1 MRILSCVYILTILFS
16 IHTAESYFV
25 EDFDNTYD
33 QRDASILY
41 IRQLLKRLR
50 LNNDDNL
57 RWRKRTDATP
67 KKCQEILSGM
77 GYRGE
82 TGPVIDNLDT
92 YQDCMNVC
100 ETDSK
105 CYGWSYRN
113 STKSCWLQTSLH
125 TLYGDG
131 LKNGGS
137 CLGPAA
143 KETACTEV
151 LSGCYY
157 YGNNGPTI
165 KQVAT
170 YQDCM
175 SKCDAS
181 ATCMAWQ
188 YRASSQI
195 CQLLTTIQ
203 YNITDGQYITG
214 SCIKQQAPYPPLP
227 TPAPLPTIS
236 LETYRQQALDEH
248 NLLRKKHCVPS
259 LTLDPAL
266 NDIAQTYA
274 QHLADTHTL
283 VHSGNKFNGQWMGE
297 NLFMKSGGILLNNKG
312 ADPVDDWY
320 KEIQYYNWSNPG
332 YNALSYGHFTAVIWK
347 GSTSLGIGRA
357 VTSDNST
364 MYVAGNYFPGGNI
377 IGT

>member
-1 MRILSCVYILTILFS
+1 
-16 IHTAESYFV
+16 
-25 EDFDNTYD
+25 
-33 QRDASILY
+33 
-41 IRQLLKRLR
+41 
-50 LNNDDNL
+50 
-57 RWRKRTDATP
+57 TDATP
-67 KKCQEILSGM
+67 KCKEILSGM

-82 TGPVIDNLDT
+82 VGSVIDNLAT
-92 YQDCMNVC
+92 YRDCMNVC
-100 ETDSK
+100 ENDSK

-113 STKSCWLQTSLH
+113 STKSCWLQTSLR

-143 KETACTEV
+143 KETHCQEV

-157 YGNNGPTI
+157 SGTNNGPAI

-175 SKCDAS
+175 SQCDAS

-188 YRASSQI
+188 YRASSKI

-203 YNITDGQYITG
+203 YNTTDGQYVTG
-214 SCIKQQAPYPPLP
+214 SCIKQQAPYPS
-227 TPAPLPTIS
+227 IS
-236 LETYRQQALDEH
+236 LDTYRQQALDEH
-248 NLLRKKHCVPS
+248 NLLRKKHCVPP

-274 QHLADTHTL
+274 QHSADTHIFA
-283 VHSGNKFNGQWMGE
+283 HSGNKFNGQWMGE
-297 NLFMKSGGILLNNKG
+297 NIFAMSGGSLLYNKG
-312 ADPVDDWY
+312 ASPVDAWY
-320 KEIQYYNWSNPG
+320 NEIQSYNWSNPG
-332 YNALSYGHFTAVIWK
+332 SNAMSYGHFTQVVWK
-347 GSTSLGIGRA
+347 GTTNLGIGRA

-364 MYVAGNYFPGGNI
+364 MYVVGNYFPGGNM
-377 IGT
+377 GGAYVQNVLPLC